1 MSVLRD
7 LVVSGQNIDDKKLL
21 MMFCGVDAL
30 ETINE
35 QSANELKNPKDP
47 EQERKKIVTEFIRQ
61 KATKYEQE
69 YKIQQEKAKVRAFC
83 DEEEENIMKSL
94 SIRLKER
101 EKILR
106 ERGLLDD

>member
-35 QSANELKNPKDP
+35 EAANELKNPKNP
-47 EQERKKIVTEFIRQ
+47 QKERMKIVTKFIKE
-61 KATKYEQE
+61 KATILEEKYEMR
-69 YKIQQEKAKVRAFC
+69 KQQDKTRALC
-83 DEEEENIMKSL
+83 D
-94 SIRLKER
+94 
-101 EKILR
+101 
-106 ERGLLDD
+106 

>member
-1 MSVLRD
+1 MGVLRD

-47 EQERKKIVTEFIRQ
+47 QLERKKVVREFIRE
-61 KATKYEQE
+61 KATKVEEQNE
-69 YKIQQEKAKVRAFC
+69 IRKEQDKSRALCDQE
-83 DEEEENIMKSL
+83 EGEIMNSL
-94 SIRLKER
+94 SIRLRER
-101 EKILR
+101 ESFLK

>member
-35 QSANELKNPKDP
+35 
-47 EQERKKIVTEFIRQ
+47 
-61 KATKYEQE
+61 
-69 YKIQQEKAKVRAFC
+69 
-83 DEEEENIMKSL
+83 
-94 SIRLKER
+94 
-101 EKILR
+101 
-106 ERGLLDD
+106 